1 MEESTSTTG
10 DEASLAI
17 RPLIGSML
25 QSLGGLAYSVYA
37 TPWYL
42 ISSSTALG
50 LDALWRLTSRR
61 ETPAARIER
70 VSYQPIARVGSC
82 GTVE

>member
-1 MEESTSTTG
+1 METSSSAAAN
-10 DEASLAI
+10 DEASLAM
-17 RPLIGSML
+17 RPLLGSML
-25 QSLGGLAYSVYA
+25 QTLGGLAYSVYA

-42 ISSSTALG
+42 MRSSTALG

-70 VSYQPIARVGSC
+70 VSYPPIARVGS
-82 GTVE
+82 